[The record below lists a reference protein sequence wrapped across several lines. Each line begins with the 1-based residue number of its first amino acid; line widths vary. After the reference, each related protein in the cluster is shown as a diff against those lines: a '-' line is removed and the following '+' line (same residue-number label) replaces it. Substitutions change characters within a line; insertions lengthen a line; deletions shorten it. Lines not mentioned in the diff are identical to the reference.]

1 MHNLPHYVESLALFA
16 AVFSAFIAMLT
27 AVAPR
32 TREHRYHRWHVH
44 DQRRRF

>member
-1 MHNLPHYVESLALFA
+1 MEGIPHFLQSLLLFL
-16 AVFSAFIAMLT
+16 AVASAFLAMLM

-32 TREHRYHRWHVH
+32 THEHRYHRWHVH